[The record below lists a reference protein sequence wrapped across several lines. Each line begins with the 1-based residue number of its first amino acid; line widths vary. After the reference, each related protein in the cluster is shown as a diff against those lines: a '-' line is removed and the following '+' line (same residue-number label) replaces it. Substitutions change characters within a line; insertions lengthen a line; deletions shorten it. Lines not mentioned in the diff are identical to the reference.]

1 MSELHRKPLVELI
14 SPIASQNEIQIGNQ
28 AKIHSLLVFL
38 VKLDKIKKN
47 LPNSW
52 ELVPRE
58 ERLHTGILPMGFI
71 IFSIIIFKPPRFL
84 VSERKFPWEIAFA
97 KSFFAENLLP
107 RAPGEREPWKQV
119 VIGFPRLL
127 FSQQTKVATHTTAK
141 SNVGNLNPNELFYCQ
156 YWFQLQ
162 INQNIFFSQ

>member
-14 SPIASQNEIQIGNQ
+14 SPIASQNEIQIGNRT
-28 AKIHSLLVFL
+28 KIHALLVFL
-38 VKLDKIKKN
+38 VKLDKIKKKF
-47 LPNSW
+47 PNSW

-97 KSFFAENLLP
+97 KSFFCRKFTSP
-107 RAPGEREPWKQV
+107 RPGREGAMKTSCYWIPTAP
-119 VIGFPRLL
+119 
-127 FSQQTKVATHTTAK
+127 FSQHTKVATHTTAK